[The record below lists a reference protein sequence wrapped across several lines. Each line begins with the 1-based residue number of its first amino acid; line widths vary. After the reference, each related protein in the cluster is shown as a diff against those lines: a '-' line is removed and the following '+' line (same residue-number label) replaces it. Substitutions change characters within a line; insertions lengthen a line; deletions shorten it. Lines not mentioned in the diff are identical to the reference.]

1 MAKLPFRK
9 KIYAVPTTVNPSFF
23 SCTVPLLLD
32 FNQIKEKMRK
42 NYWKAL
48 TLAAMLLGAGCS
60 EEDTPTATP
69 PPDAGV
75 GDSTTVVSDTSDAVK
90 ETLLLNFRADGWY
103 DDDNEALEHHYV
115 LISDQ
120 KGEVLALEKYQIG
133 DQRAITIPGAFTDE
147 KIQVTVLHHGTY
159 TGESS
164 VMEGIA
170 AISFLDIDRGADWHI
185 YPEPVYNEPMP
196 VGYASLALN
205 SAENTSFNGRLNVLG
220 GNKFINNGK
229 GNDITQVPIYQTP
242 TPLMVSVYTDGETYV
257 SKIDDIKVDGNYTV
271 DIETMQ
277 KMTEKSLSI
286 SSEDYDN
293 IFVNV
298 TTAFV
303 EQDNFDIDKTL
314 EIGYGFN
321 RVSKTTL
328 EYPGNLFPAYESHYE
343 LDKNNFS
350 SSIKLKGEIPDAF
363 PLSSISATF
372 GNTSAEDFEM
382 EVQGDFN
389 AFNAEWEKETQAM
402 EVYWTVVG
410 SSRSTSYRLPLLP
423 DSLSLNIEGTRCKGV
438 GLVQYSHI
446 SNYEELLQRLHKDYR
461 RLGEKSTREESI
473 WYSFDKLENA
483 RSRSRKSTTSFFP
496 KR

>member
-1 MAKLPFRK
+1 
-9 KIYAVPTTVNPSFF
+9 
-23 SCTVPLLLD
+23 
-32 FNQIKEKMRK
+32 MRK
-42 NYWKAL
+42 NYWKVL
-48 TLAAMLLGAGCS
+48 TLAAMLLAAGCS

-69 PPDAGV
+69 PDVVV

-90 ETLLLNFRADGWY
+90 ETLLLDFRADGWY
-103 DDDNEALEHHYV
+103 DDDNEVLEHHYV

-120 KGEVLALEKYQIG
+120 KGEVLALEEYQIG
-133 DQRAITIPGAFTDE
+133 DQRTIKIPGAFTNE

-159 TGESS
+159 TW
-164 VMEGIA
+164 EGQTVEEVA
-170 AISFLDIDRGADWHI
+170 AVTFLDIDRGSDWHI
-185 YPEPVYNEPMP
+185 YPEPVYNQPMP
-196 VGYASLALN
+196 MGYASLALN
-205 SAENTSFNGRLNVLG
+205 SAENTSFSGRLNVIG
-220 GNKFINNGK
+220 GDKFINDGK
-229 GNDITQVPIYQTP
+229 ANDTIQVPIYRTP

-257 SKIDDIKVDGNYTV
+257 SKIDDIKVDRNYTV
-271 DIETMQ
+271 DVETMQ

-286 SSEDYDN
+286 PSEDYDN

-328 EYPGNLFPAYESHYE
+328 EYPGNLFPAYESRYE

-363 PLSSISATF
+363 PSSSISATF
-372 GNTSAEDFEM
+372 GNASAEDFEM

-389 AFNAEWEKETQAM
+389 AFNAEWERETQDV
-402 EVYWTVVG
+402 EVYWSVVG
-410 SSRSTSYRLPLLP
+410 SSQSTSYRLPLLP
-423 DSLSLNIEGTRCKGV
+423 DSLSLDIEGTRCKGV
-438 GLVQYSHI
+438 GFVQYSHI
-446 SNYEELLQRLHKDYR
+446 SDYEEFLQRLHKDYR

-473 WYSFDKLENA
+473 WYSFNNLENA
-483 RSRSRKSTTSFFP
+483 RSRSRKFTTSFFP
-496 KR
+496 KK

>member
-1 MAKLPFRK
+1 
-9 KIYAVPTTVNPSFF
+9 
-23 SCTVPLLLD
+23 
-32 FNQIKEKMRK
+32 MRK

-69 PPDAGV
+69 PPNLIV
-75 GDSTTVVSDTSDAVK
+75 GDSTTVVSDTSNTVK

-133 DQRAITIPGAFTDE
+133 DRRAITIPGAFTDE

-159 TGESS
+159 TWEGQSGE
-164 VMEGIA
+164 EIA
-170 AISFLDIDRGADWHI
+170 AVTFLDIDRGADWRI
-185 YPEPVYNEPMP
+185 YPEPVYNQPMP

-205 SAENTSFNGRLNVLG
+205 SVENVSFSGRLNVLG
-220 GNKFINNGK
+220 GDKFINDGK
-229 GNDITQVPIYQTP
+229 GNDTIRVPIYQIP

-257 SKIDDIKVDGNYTV
+257 SKIDDIKVGENYEMDV
-271 DIETMQ
+271 KTMQ
-277 KMTEKSLSI
+277 KISKKSLSAP
-286 SSEDYDN
+286 SEDYDN

-298 TTAFV
+298 TEAFV
-303 EQDNFDIDKTL
+303 EQNNFDIDKTL
-314 EIGYGFN
+314 EIGYRFN
-321 RVSKTTL
+321 SVSKTTL
-328 EYPGNLFPAYESHYE
+328 EYPGNLFPAYESRYE

-350 SSIKLKGEIPDAF
+350 SSITLKGEIPDAF
-363 PLSSISATF
+363 PSSSLSATF
-372 GNTSAEDFEM
+372 GNTSVENFKM

-389 AFNAEWEKETQAM
+389 AFTAEWERETQDV

-410 SSRSTSYRLPLLP
+410 SSRSTSYRLPILP

-446 SNYEELLQRLHKDYR
+446 DSYEEFLQRLHKDYR

-483 RSRSRKSTTSFFP
+483 RSRRQKSASSFFQRR
-496 KR
+496 K